1 MDTDWLFRVILL
13 LIFLFLSAFF
23 SGSEVALFSIERKKV
38 KSYGFNPLIERYLVS
53 LIDSPRRL
61 LVSILIGN
69 TIVNVA
75 ASIIAVSLTLDLIDV
90 TGLSEELLLTLQI
103 IILTILVILFSEL
116 TPKVWASK
124 SPVSFSKFA
133 AIPLYW
139 FCTIIFP
146 VAEIITEFIR
156 SVVSK
161 IKFDKGKAA
170 FSPEEITELAEL
182 GYEVGA
188 LEEEE
193 QGIIQ
198 SIVGFKSVAVHEVMT
213 PRVDM
218 VSVEDTTTLDE
229 LIELI
234 KSSGHSR
241 IPLYKENLDKITGI
255 IYAKDI
261 LKFLINGNRE
271 NFDINKIARK
281 PMYIPMTKM
290 INDLMYE
297 FQEKKMHIAIV
308 VDEYGGTAGLITLED
323 IIEEIIGEIRD
334 EYDKEE
340 SPVFK
345 IDENKYLVAGRIS
358 IEELNELLNTS
369 IKIESENFETLA
381 GLVLNQAGHIPKEGY
396 NFLLENFKFTVKE
409 VTKKRISKILVEK
422 VSSE

>member
-1 MDTDWLFRVILL
+1 LDTDWLFRVILL